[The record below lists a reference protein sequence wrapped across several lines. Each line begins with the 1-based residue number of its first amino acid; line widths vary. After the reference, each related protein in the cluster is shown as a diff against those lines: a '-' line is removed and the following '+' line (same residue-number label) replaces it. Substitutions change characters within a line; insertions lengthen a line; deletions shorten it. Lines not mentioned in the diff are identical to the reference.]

1 MYFRIQKHCMD
12 YTIQDILKKILRYT
26 FQKMLLDLKLHFKIY
41 ISKYIKNKLLDWI
54 FRKNIFEFENIF

>member
-41 ISKYIKNKLLDWI
+41 ISKYIKNKLLD
-54 FRKNIFEFENIF
+54 